1 MDQPVRGDPWYKLRH
16 ALDAKPCLGLDGLGF
31 GAKFRVYDSS
41 WEAELCRPK
50 YAHAETITN
59 MLVKP

>member
-41 WEAELCRPK
+41 WEAELCPS
-50 YAHAETITN
+50 
-59 MLVKP
+59 